1 MEVIG
6 YFVKNYLGRVVF
18 RKLTG
23 MGCGEDGNQSTGRK
37 GKAVTGR
44 GHGF

>member
-1 MEVIG
+1 MIVGFVKMEVIG

-23 MGCGEDGNQSTGRK
+23 MGCGENGNQSTGRK
-37 GKAVTGR
+37 IR
-44 GHGF
+44 Q